1 MSKISVLCWWLL
13 CAAAA
18 SAQFRIP
25 AARDPLVNDYARM
38 LSDAAETRLRD
49 ELRPFRDRGIHVV
62 VLTVSRLRDHGARAD
77 SIKKF
82 AEEIYANWGIGNAG
96 ENKGALL
103 FFAKDDYK
111 WFLVLGLAYKQFDNA
126 ATNNAVRDA
135 LNPHFRRED
144 YGEGISAAIR
154 VLKTRVFDA
163 ESTSVVPNPG
173 ASGGVSPT
181 VPPPPSSGAKNP
193 VDAMIEDEQ
202 AHQAGAGY
210 DVERDT
216 SFDVE
221 TNGLPPLPGDEVAK
235 PQEAPSSSDP
245 PYVRKEWREPQRTPH
260 HPGFSFGCGSWIC
273 WVVGFLI
280 LASFFKR
287 RRPPAFGGGVPYR
300 RYGGGGFSI
309 GSAIGGF
316 LLGSL
321 LRGGSRGGFSNR
333 GSSGGGW
340 SGGVGGGGGG
350 GGGFFGGGKSG
361 GGFGGGW

>member
-1 MSKISVLCWWLL
+1 MSKISVLGWWLL
-13 CAAAA
+13 CAVAACG
-18 SAQFRIP
+18 QFRIP

-62 VLTVSRLRDHGARAD
+62 VLTVSRLKDHGARAD
-77 SIKKF
+77 SVKAF
-82 AEEIYANWGIGNAG
+82 AEAVYANWGIGNAG
-96 ENKGALL
+96 EDKGALFL
-103 FFAKDDYK
+103 VAKDDHK
-111 WFLVLGLAYKQFDNA
+111 WFLELGRGYRRFNTA
-126 ATNNAVRDA
+126 ATGAAVRDA
-135 LNPHFRRED
+135 LGPHFRRED

-154 VLKTRVFDA
+154 VLKMRVFDA
-163 ESTSVVPNPG
+163 DTAGAVPNPD
-173 ASGGVSPT
+173 AGGGRPSIPPT
-181 VPPPPSSGAKNP
+181 PTTPGAKNP
-193 VDAMIEDEQ
+193 VDALIEDERV
-202 AHQAGAGY
+202 HQSGAGY

-221 TNGLPPLPGDEVAK
+221 SDGLPPLPGDEVAK
-235 PQEAPSSSDP
+235 PQDAPTFSDP
-245 PYVRKEWREPQRTPH
+245 PYVRKEWRQQQSTPH

-287 RRPPAFGGGVPYR
+287 RRPPVFGGGVPYR

-316 LLGSL
+316 LIGSL

-340 SGGVGGGGGG
+340 SGGIGSGG